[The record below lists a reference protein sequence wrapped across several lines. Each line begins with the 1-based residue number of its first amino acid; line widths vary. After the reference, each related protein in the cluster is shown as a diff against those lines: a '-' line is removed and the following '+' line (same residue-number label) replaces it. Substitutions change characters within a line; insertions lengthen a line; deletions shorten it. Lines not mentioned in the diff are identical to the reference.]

1 MLQRVQSEGL
11 SRKRFGTSLPGGQS
25 PRYRARAVRD
35 RAAGIAVHAET
46 HRVFQA
52 SDHSVEH
59 RVCGSVFLVCGGNSR
74 GSPCPAYCGILAHG
88 GEELVSRER

>member
-11 SRKRFGTSLPGGQS
+11 SRKRCGTSLPGGQS
-25 PRYRARAVRD
+25 PRYRARAARD
-35 RAAGIAVHAET
+35 RAAGIAV
-46 HRVFQA
+46 RVFQA
-52 SDHSVEH
+52 SDHSVEPQSV
-59 RVCGSVFLVCGGNSR
+59 RVRVFVVCGGNSR